1 MKPTDLKFISTLTYL
16 GQTYHIARN
25 QHGYWAINAEYVD
38 DQNRVTRELTGME
51 CHLSDTYEDCVRNL
65 KVCRFC
71 IDWMKQRH
79 LGPFMENMVKAME
92 AARAE
97 GLLPEFAN

>member
-51 CHLSDTYEDCVRNL
+51 CHL
-65 KVCRFC
+65 
-71 IDWMKQRH
+71 
-79 LGPFMENMVKAME
+79 PFLHRLDE
-92 AARAE
+92 AAPPRPVHGE
-97 GLLPEFAN
+97 HG